1 MASPPLQTDRVRPA
15 APSPSAAA
23 HHARGGSA
31 TEASSAAAVDL
42 VGWTT
47 AAMAVVLCAL
57 YSLPATGLSAGTL
70 AMYWTLG
77 AGSVGIVLLRGR
89 FHRPRAVALVSI
101 WFLAGA
107 VAVVVQGFTGGQL
120 ILLVATYLGGLF
132 LGQRAAVGLMVA
144 STLTYVGAGALHI
157 SGLAPAAPM
166 GATALDAPL
175 AWGVAIATFF
185 AVGGM
190 TVVALLLVLARLKSM
205 ADVSRRLSTVSTLM
219 RDAVLLTDLEGR
231 ITWVSESFTT
241 LTGFGLDEV
250 AGKKP
255 GAVLQGPES
264 DQEASRKMGRH
275 LARQEDFDA
284 TVLNY
289 TKSGKQYWTDIEARV
304 LRDERG
310 MPEGFTSIQRVCTER
325 LLIEHRVVLQR
336 DLSRLFQ
343 TAHRVDDAL
352 EEAVALLAGVPGVRS
367 VRLWRVSPDGTT
379 LRCVR
384 AVAPGADPELSTIC
398 RSTSDTFVACL
409 SSCPKDAAAD
419 LAHAAWRTGA
429 PAQSDALGSPDGG
442 DSQAALRAAGIGS
455 GTALPMLGP
464 GGVLGVVEVLGSRFF
479 PGYDS
484 VERRLGP
491 VVEKLSLF
499 IQRCEERARFEWMF
513 QQAPDALVRVDAQ
526 GRIEGMN
533 LRAVALFG
541 ADAMAGGNAEALLG
555 GGFLRATAAAR
566 EGATFMV
573 HLDADAERDLEAS
586 AVRITE
592 GGSQSWLVAVRDT
605 TERRRIV
612 QLELMQ
618 QTLGGL
624 LTELPVAT
632 LLIDAAGVVRFANG
646 AACALMRRTNT
657 NLLATQSADL
667 FSNLPGRAGASGAWT
682 SPVLPTDATGDD
694 GCEAIWPDG
703 TRVPVAVSVASIALP
718 ASLPLGMESRVS
730 QGASTDTTLVEHRIL
745 TLIDLT
751 EHQKARAAILHA
763 RDAAEA
769 ATRAKGQFLANMS
782 HELRT
787 PLNALL
793 GLSHLMLHGGPP
805 AELRAP
811 LRKLH
816 NASRSLL
823 GIVSD
828 ILDISKIEA
837 GRLDV
842 EAAPFDLH
850 EVLGSVLELF
860 TLDAA
865 EKGLDLVADVDAAVP
880 VRVSGDALRVS
891 QVLRNFISNAVKFTA
906 RGEVVLRAR
915 VAHGDPSGP
924 ALVFDVLDTG
934 IGMDE
939 ATLSTLF
946 EPFTQADTST
956 TRVFGGTGLGLAISR
971 QLANLMD
978 GEVTLE
984 STKGVGTT
992 ARLRIRLCQIP
1003 GIAPEGATV
1012 DQAFPEVRGARL
1024 LVVEPRRTSRD
1035 AVASMARSMGLVV
1048 RAAESLA
1055 EADALQATDDGLF
1068 DLVLVDATLGRPPS
1082 AAGSPVVVKMVRG
1095 GVHGGGSWTPDV
1107 VALPVLPSTLLET
1120 FARAL
1125 GRLGPASQIESI
1137 PEAPLLRGRVLLVE
1151 DNDINREIGVQ
1162 LLQQFGL
1169 DVVEASHGQ
1178 EALEVY
1184 RAVLDDPD
1192 GAPIDLVL
1200 MDVQMPGMDGLT
1212 AAAALRSIDHPA
1224 AASVPIL
1231 AMTAHGTREDRERS
1245 LAAGMNDHLTKP
1257 VDPSD
1262 LARAV
1267 RRWLSKSTGRLLS
1280 RAPESPRGTDDDDA
1294 GWA

>member
-1 MASPPLQTDRVRPA
+1 
-15 APSPSAAA
+15 
-23 HHARGGSA
+23 
-31 TEASSAAAVDL
+31 VDL
-42 VGWTT
+42 VAWTT
-47 AAMAVVLCAL
+47 ATMAVTLCAL
-57 YSLPATGLSAGTL
+57 YSLPAVELSAGAL
-70 AMYWTLG
+70 ALYWTLG
-77 AGSVGIVLLRGR
+77 VGSVGVALLRGR
-89 FHRPRAVALVSI
+89 FHRARAWALVFT

-107 VAVVVQGFTGGQL
+107 AAVVVQGFTGGQL

-132 LGQRAAVGLMVA
+132 LGQRAAVQLLVA
-144 STLTYVGAGALHI
+144 ATLTYLVAGAVHI
-157 SGLAPAAPM
+157 NGLAPAVPM
-166 GATALDAPL
+166 SATDLDTPF
-175 AWGVAIATFF
+175 AWSVAIATFV

-190 TVVALLLVLARLKSM
+190 TVVALLLVLARLKAM
-205 ADVSRRLSTVSTLM
+205 ADASRRLSSVSKLM

-231 ITWVSESFTT
+231 ITWVSESFTE

-264 DQEASRKMGRH
+264 DPEASRKIGQH
-275 LARQEDFDA
+275 VARREDFDA

-289 TKSGKQYWTDIEARV
+289 TKSGRQYWTDIEARV

-310 MPEGFTSIQRVCTER
+310 MPEGFTSIQRDCTER
-325 LLIEHRVVLQR
+325 ILIEHKDVLQR

-343 TAHRVDDAL
+343 TADRVDDAL
-352 EEAVALLAGVPGVRS
+352 GQAALLLVGVPGVRS

-384 AVAPGADPELSTIC
+384 AVTPSADPALDTIC
-398 RSTSDTFVACL
+398 RTSGDVFVACR
-409 SSCPKDAAAD
+409 SNCPKDGEAE
-419 LAHAAWRTGA
+419 LAETAWRTGA
-429 PAQSDALGSPDGG
+429 PARSDALGPPDGG
-442 DSQAALRAAGIGS
+442 GSHAALRAAGIGS

-464 GGVLGVVEVLGSRFF
+464 GGVLGVLEVLGSRFF

-491 VVEKLSLF
+491 VAEKLSLF

-533 LRAVALFG
+533 LRAVSLFG
-541 ADAMAGGNAEALLG
+541 ADAMAGGNAGALLG
-555 GGFLRATAAAR
+555 RGFLQATAAER

-573 HLDADAERDLEAS
+573 HLAADADRELEAS

-592 GGSQSWLVAVRDT
+592 GGSQAWLVAVRDT

-632 LLIDAAGVVRFANG
+632 LLIDAAGCVRFAND
-646 AACALMRRTNT
+646 AACALMRRPNAE
-657 NLLATQSADL
+657 LLAAQSADL
-667 FSNLPGRAGASGAWT
+667 FSKLPGRAGASGART
-682 SPVLPTDATGDD
+682 APVLPADATGDD
-694 GCEAIWPDG
+694 ACEAIWPDG

-718 ASLPLGMESRVS
+718 ASLPLGVENRVPVGLS
-730 QGASTDTTLVEHRIL
+730 PDTTLVEHRIL
-745 TLIDLT
+745 TFIDLT
-751 EHQKARAAILHA
+751 EHQRARAAILQA

-793 GLSHLMLHGGPP
+793 GLSHLMLHSGPP
-805 AELRAP
+805 AELRVP

-891 QVLRNFISNAVKFTA
+891 QVLRNFVSNAVKFTA

-946 EPFTQADTST
+946 QPFTQADTST

-978 GEVTLE
+978 GEVSLE

-992 ARLRIRLCQIP
+992 ARLRIRLRHIP
-1003 GIAPEGATV
+1003 GIASEGATV
-1012 DQAFPEVRGARL
+1012 DPAFPEVRDARL
-1024 LVVEPRRTSRD
+1024 LLIDPRRTSRD

-1048 RAAESLA
+1048 REAESLA
-1055 EADALQATDDGLF
+1055 EADAMQAADDGLF
-1068 DLVLVDATLGRPPS
+1068 DLVLVDATLGRPS
-1082 AAGSPVVVKMVRG
+1082 STAGSPVVVKMVRG
-1095 GVHGGGSWTPDV
+1095 GVHAGGASMTDV

-1125 GRLGPASQIESI
+1125 GRLGPASHIEAI
-1137 PEAPLLRGRVLLVE
+1137 PEAPSLRGRVLLVE

-1178 EALEVY
+1178 EAIEVY
-1184 RAVLDDPD
+1184 RAILDDPD

-1212 AAAALRSIDHPA
+1212 AAAALRRIEHPA
-1224 AASVPIL
+1224 AASVPIV

-1245 LAAGMNDHLTKP
+1245 LVAGMNDHLTKP
-1257 VDPSD
+1257 VDPND
-1262 LARAV
+1262 LARTV
-1267 RRWLSKSTGRLLS
+1267 RRWLSKSTGPLS
-1280 RAPESPRGTDDDDA
+1280 SRSPYSPGGTDDA